1 MDINLNIFPA
11 LNKQNPA
18 APDFKG
24 NGKHE
29 GTEFDV
35 AIWKKTDKN
44 GNPYYSIKL
53 SDPYQAS
60 AQQPTPEPQTQ
71 VEEDSLPF

>member
-11 LNKQNPA
+11 QNKQNPN

-35 AIWKKTDKN
+35 AIWKKKDKN

-53 SDPYQAS
+53 SDPYQKS
-60 AQQPTPEPQTQ
+60 EAQPDAPVQEQEP
-71 VEEDSLPF
+71 DLPF